1 MPGSNSR
8 QSVKT
13 AFLWDGIGSR
23 LQENVTLVFEQ
34 GVITDITE
42 SSVEDTVDLG
52 NTVIIPPLANVH
64 AHLEFS
70 HLKQPLTPALPFTN
84 WIGKTMADRRA
95 NPDVQRSIE
104 SGIAESAQA
113 GVALLGEIV
122 TDSSVTYKIKNGTP
136 SLVLF
141 RELIGL
147 TPEAVKEQQEIVA
160 EFLEQDHGHHS
171 PGCFH
176 SLGLSPHA
184 PYTVRPELLNLS
196 IESARRFHLPI
207 TIHLAETRAEL
218 ELLRSGTGEI
228 VGMLQKLGLWDPQ
241 MIESGIK
248 PLDYLRHLSRAPQ
261 TIVAHGNYLDDEE
274 IDFLANEP
282 QMSVAYCPRTH
293 AFFQHDKHRWRE
305 MHKAGVNVALGTDG
319 RGSNP
324 DLDLWKEAQFL
335 GRNAT
340 SSEAKQILQMATV
353 NGWRACG
360 KPVRIEVGQRA
371 CWTMIRHRG
380 APAKR
385 FTDWSDIIGQQTYA
399 ESVNHA
405 GPRLLSNL

>member
-1 MPGSNSR
+1 M
-8 QSVKT
+8 
-13 AFLWDGIGSR
+13 
-23 LQENVTLVFEQ
+23 TLVFEQ
-34 GVITDITE
+34 GIITDITE
-42 SSVEDTVDLG
+42 SSVENAIDLG
-52 NTVIIPPLANVH
+52 NAVVIPPLANVH

-70 HLKQPLTPALPFTN
+70 HLKQPLSPALPFTN

-95 NPDVQRSIE
+95 NPDVQRSID
-104 SGIAESAQA
+104 SGIAESARA

-122 TDSSVTYKIKNGTP
+122 THPSVTYETRNGTP
-136 SLVLF
+136 SLILF

-147 TPEAVKEQQEIVA
+147 TPEAVKEQQEIVTA
-160 EFLEQDHGHHS
+160 FLEQDHGLHS
-171 PGCFH
+171 SGYIH

-184 PYTVRPELLNLS
+184 PYTVRPELLNQS
-196 IESARRFHLPI
+196 IEWACQFHLPI
-207 TIHLAETRAEL
+207 TMHLAETRAEL
-218 ELLRSGTGEI
+218 ELLRKGTGEI
-228 VGMLQKLGLWDPQ
+228 VEMLQKLDLWDPQ
-241 MIESGIK
+241 MIEPGIK
-248 PLDYLRHLSRAPQ
+248 PLDYLRNLSRAPR
-261 TIVAHGNYLDDEE
+261 TILAHGNYLDDEE

-305 MHKAGVNVALGTDG
+305 MHEAGVNVALGTDG

-353 NGWRACG
+353 NGWQACG

-371 CWTMIRHRG
+371 CWTMIRHQG
-380 APAKR
+380 NQAKR
-385 FTDWSDIIGQQTYA
+385 FTDWSDLIGQQTCA
-399 ESVNHA
+399 ETANHA
-405 GPRLLSNL
+405 GPLSLSDW